1 MRARYAELG
10 VHAEIAP
17 FIDDMASQLAAAD
30 IVLCRGGAITVSE
43 LCAAG
48 VASALVPLVVSTTS
62 HQRDNAE
69 YLASYGAAFHLPQP
83 QLTAANLAALLGRLT
98 RDELQRMA
106 ARARELARATQA
118 RLTETVRRLCTAKLA
133 CTR

>member
-1 MRARYAELG
+1 MQQHLAARCATVRARYAKLG

-17 FIDDMASQLAAAD
+17 FIDDMASQL
-30 IVLCRGGAITVSE
+30 CPGGAITVSE

-69 YLASYGAAFHLPQP
+69 CLTSHGAAFHLPQP
-83 QLTAANLAALLGRLT
+83 QLTAANLAALSSRLT

-106 ARARELARATQA
+106 ARARELARTAAAA
-118 RLTETVRRLCTAKLA
+118 RVTDELAKLV
-133 CTR
+133 R